1 MEKLFGKTVDVL
13 STMMEYQS
21 KRHKLIAANIANIDT
36 PGYIPKD
43 IVFKKELDGMMC
55 SEKSVA
61 IHKTNPGHLSSKG
74 CDEYEMVNEGNKVNI
89 DKEMTRLAENNLMYN
104 LSVEL
109 LARKFRSLTTVLKEV
124 K

>member
-1 MEKLFGKTVDVL
+1 MEKLFGKTVDML

-36 PGYIPKD
+36 PGYKPKD

-55 SEKSVA
+55 GEKTVVMD
-61 IHKTNPGHLSSKG
+61 KTNPGHLSSG
-74 CDEYEMVNEGNKVNI
+74 DYSEYEVIKSGDSVNI
-89 DKEMTRLAENNLMYN
+89 DKEMTRLAENNLRYN

-109 LARKFRSLTTVLKEV
+109 LARKFKSLTTVLREV

>member
-1 MEKLFGKTVDVL
+1 MEKLFGKTVDTL

-36 PGYIPKD
+36 PGYKPKD
-43 IVFKKELDGMMC
+43 IVFKKELDGVMC
-55 SEKSVA
+55 GEKGVTMN
-61 IHKTNPGHLSSKG
+61 KTNAGHVSSKD
-74 CDEYEMVNEGNKVNI
+74 CDEYEIVNAGDTVNI

-109 LARKFRSLTTVLKEV
+109 LARKFRSLTTVLREV

>member
-1 MEKLFGKTVDVL
+1 MEKLFGKTVDML

-36 PGYIPKD
+36 PGYKPKD
-43 IVFKKELDGMMC
+43 LDFKKELDGMMC

-61 IHKTNPGHLSSKG
+61 MNKTNSGHLSSKG
-74 CDEYEMVNEGNKVNI
+74 CDEYEVVRAGNTVNI

-109 LARKFRSLTTVLKEV
+109 LARKFKSLTTVLREV

>member
-1 MEKLFGKTVDVL
+1 MDKLFGKTVDML

-36 PGYIPKD
+36 PGYKPKD
-43 IVFKKELDGMMC
+43 LAFKTELDGMMC
-55 SEKSVA
+55 SEKNVA
-61 IHKTNPGHLSSKG
+61 MNKTNPGHLFSKD
-74 CDEYEMVNEGNKVNI
+74 CNEYDVVNTGNAVNI

-109 LARKFRSLTTVLKEV
+109 LARKFKSLTTVLREV